1 MTIFLARPARSP
13 GPNRAHSSAAVALI
27 ECAEGRLAGHEL
39 VDVAVRPPEVLP
51 GRSWFAQQFDACPS
65 QFVHGRRQVAD
76 GEADNRAGSEML
88 LARIAAAENFDV
100 PSIRKLEDPEI
111 RFRMHRSEAENMLV
125 EMRQIT
131 AAACSR
137 AAPSKTRDLHACQ
150 YHHDQGSPL
159 EPPTSASSSAAGRAS
174 SLCGLAAVA
183 FEDLGCVPVDV
194 DEIDGQVTRPDVQ

>member
-1 MTIFLARPARSP
+1 MNSDEQLTRLGVRTVTLPGLGHNALVENPHLASALPDPHRSW
-13 GPNRAHSSAAVALI
+13 SWT

-111 RFRMHRSEAENMLV
+111 RFLMHRSEAENMLV

-150 YHHDQGSPL
+150 YHHDQGSPR
-159 EPPTSASSSAAGRAS
+159 EPPTSASSSG
-174 SLCGLAAVA
+174 
-183 FEDLGCVPVDV
+183 
-194 DEIDGQVTRPDVQ
+194 